1 MLLVIT
7 EELILRAEF
16 FRPPFRPTVI
26 LQTRT
31 FHRKSGQHLFLRFLA
46 TVGLIVEF
54 HIHTFIGLGHLY
66 NLGNSALVYRA

>member
-16 FRPPFRPTVI
+16 FRPTVI
-26 LQTRT
+26 LQTWT
-31 FHRKSGQHLFLRFLA
+31 FLRKSGQQLFLRFLA

-66 NLGNSALVYRA
+66 NLGNSALSL